1 MGGLLDLKRS
11 VFDALQSAR
20 AAKRAVIV
28 ATALKNGRQAIIDGD
43 KAEGDLPLSETISA
57 AARRALRDDK
67 SHTIETEAGPVFV
80 QAFNP
85 PLRMLV
91 VGAVHIAQALAPI
104 AVTAGYEVTLIDPRR
119 SFATAARFP
128 GVTLTHE
135 WPDEAM
141 DRLKLNART
150 AVVTLTHDPKIDD
163 PALERALRSDC
174 FYIGCLGSTRTHK
187 ARLAR
192 LAEHGFGEKDFARIH
207 GPVGL
212 DIGAKSPAEIA
223 ISIVAEI
230 TAVLRREPEAAAAAA

>member
-1 MGGLLDLKRS
+1 MKRNI
-11 VFDALQSAR
+11 FDALQSAR
-20 AAKRAVIV
+20 AAKRAVV
-28 ATALKNGRQAIIDGD
+28 LATALKDGRQTLIDGE
-43 KAEGDLPLSETISA
+43 KAQGDLPLSETIRA

-67 SHTIETEAGPVFV
+67 SHTTETDAGPVFV

-85 PLRMLV
+85 PLRMLI

-104 AVTAGYEVTLIDPRR
+104 AVIAGYAVMIIDPRR
-119 SFATAARFP
+119 SFATVERFP
-128 GVTLTHE
+128 GVTLTHD

-141 DRLKLNART
+141 DRLKLDART

-163 PALERALRSDC
+163 PALERALRSEC

-192 LAEHGFGEKDFARIH
+192 LAEQGFGEKDFARLN
-207 GPVGL
+207 GPIGL
-212 DIGAKSPAEIA
+212 DIGAQSPAEIA

-230 TAVLRREPEAAAAAA
+230 TSVLRGEPEAATAVTAAA

>member
-1 MGGLLDLKRS
+1 MKRAI
-11 VFDALQSAR
+11 FDALQAAR
-20 AAKRAVIV
+20 AAKRPVV
-28 ATALKNGRQAIIDGD
+28 LATALESGAQALIDSD
-43 KAEGDLPLSETISA
+43 ATEGDLAPTEAIRA

-67 SHTIETEAGPVFV
+67 SHTIETEAGPVFL

-104 AVTAGYEVTLIDPRR
+104 AVAAGYEVTLIDPRR

-128 GVTLTHE
+128 GVTLTHD

-141 DRLKLNART
+141 ERLKPDART

-163 PALERALRSDC
+163 PALERALRSNC

-192 LAEHGFGEKDFARIH
+192 LAEQGFGERDYARLH
-207 GPVGL
+207 GPIGL

-223 ISIVAEI
+223 VSIIAEI
-230 TAVLRREPEAAAAAA
+230 IAVLRREPEAEAAAA

>member
-1 MGGLLDLKRS
+1 MKRNI
-11 VFDALQSAR
+11 FDALQSAR
-20 AAKRAVIV
+20 ASKHAVVV
-28 ATALKNGRQAIIDGD
+28 ATALKDGRQALIDGD
-43 KAEGDLPLSETISA
+43 KAEGDLPLSETVRA

-67 SHTIETEAGPVFV
+67 SHTIETEAGPIFV
-80 QAFNP
+80 QAFNT

-104 AVTAGYEVTLIDPRR
+104 AVTAGYAVTIIDPRR
-119 SFATAARFP
+119 SFATADRFP
-128 GVTLTHE
+128 GVTLTHD

-141 DRLKLNART
+141 DKLKLDART

-163 PALERALRSDC
+163 LALDRALRSEC

-192 LAEHGFGEKDFARIH
+192 LSEQGFGEKDFARLH
-207 GPVGL
+207 GPIGL
-212 DIGAKSPAEIA
+212 DIGAQSPAEIA
-223 ISIVAEI
+223 ISIIAEV

>member
-1 MGGLLDLKRS
+1 MKRAI
-11 VFDALQSAR
+11 FDALQSAR
-20 AAKRAVIV
+20 GEKRAVVV
-28 ATALKNGRQAIIDGD
+28 ATALEDGRQVLIDGE
-43 KAEGDLPLSETISA
+43 KGAGDLPLSETIRA

-80 QAFNP
+80 QAFST
-85 PLRMLV
+85 PLRMLI

-104 AVTAGYEVTLIDPRR
+104 AVIGGYAVTIIDPRR

-128 GVTLTHE
+128 GVTLTHD

-141 DRLKLNART
+141 DRLRLDART

-163 PALERALRSDC
+163 PALERALRSNC
-174 FYIGCLGSTRTHK
+174 FYIGCLGSNRTHK

-192 LAEHGFGEKDFARIH
+192 LSEQGFGEKDFARLH
-207 GPVGL
+207 GPIGL

-223 ISIVAEI
+223 ISIVAEV
-230 TAVLRREPEAAAAAA
+230 TAVLRREPEAAAAVAA

>member
-1 MGGLLDLKRS
+1 MQRAI
-11 VFDALQSAR
+11 FEALQSAR
-20 AAKRAVIV
+20 AAKRAVV
-28 ATALKNGRQAIIDGD
+28 VVTALKDGRQSLIDGE
-43 KAEGDLPLSETISA
+43 KAEGDLPLNEALRA

-80 QAFNP
+80 QAFST

-91 VGAVHIAQALAPI
+91 VGAVHIAQALAPMAVLAGY
-104 AVTAGYEVTLIDPRR
+104 AVTIIDPRR
-119 SFATAARFP
+119 SFATAERFP

-141 DRLKLNART
+141 DKIGLDART

-187 ARLAR
+187 ARLGR
-192 LAEHGFGEKDFARIH
+192 LADLGFGEKDFARIH

-212 DIGAKSPAEIA
+212 DIGAQSPAEIA
-223 ISIVAEI
+223 VSIVAEV
-230 TAVLRREPEAAAAAA
+230 TSVLRAEPAAAAAAA

>member
-1 MGGLLDLKRS
+1 MKRT

-20 AAKRAVIV
+20 ASKRAVVV
-28 ATALKNGRQAIIDGD
+28 ATALKDGRQALIDGD
-43 KAEGDLPLSETISA
+43 KAEGDLPLSETIRA

-67 SHTIETEAGPVFV
+67 SHTIETDAGPVFV
-80 QAFNP
+80 QTFNT

-104 AVTAGYEVTLIDPRR
+104 AVTAGYAVTIIDPRG
-119 SFATAARFP
+119 SFATTERFP
-128 GVTLTHE
+128 GVSLTHD

-141 DRLKLNART
+141 DKLKLDART

-163 PALERALRSDC
+163 PALERALRSEC

-192 LAEHGFGEKDFARIH
+192 LSEQGFGEKDFARLH
-207 GPVGL
+207 GPIGL
-212 DIGAKSPAEIA
+212 DIGAQSPAEIA
-223 ISIVAEI
+223 ISIVAEV
-230 TAVLRREPEAAAAAA
+230 TAVRRREPEAAAAAA

>member
-1 MGGLLDLKRS
+1 MKRPI
-11 VFDALQSAR
+11 FDALQAAR
-20 AAKRAVIV
+20 AAKRAVVV
-28 ATALKNGRQAIIDGD
+28 ATALKVGRQSLIDGET
-43 KAEGDLPLSETISA
+43 ATGDLPVNEAIRA

-67 SHTIETEAGPVFV
+67 SHTIETEHGPVFV
-80 QAFNP
+80 QAFNT

-91 VGAVHIAQALAPI
+91 VGAVHISQALAPMAALAGY
-104 AVTAGYEVTLIDPRR
+104 AVTIIDPRR

-128 GVTLTHE
+128 GVTLTHD

-141 DRLKLNART
+141 DKIGLDSRT

-187 ARLAR
+187 ARLGR
-192 LAEHGFGEKDFARIH
+192 LSEMGFGEKDFARIH

-212 DIGAKSPAEIA
+212 DIGAQSPAEIA
-223 ISIVAEI
+223 VSIVAEV
-230 TAVLRREPEAAAAAA
+230 TSVLRAEPDAAAAAA

>member
-1 MGGLLDLKRS
+1 MKRA
-11 VFDALQSAR
+11 VFNSLQSAR
-20 AAKRAVIV
+20 AAKRAVVV
-28 ATALKNGRQAIIDGD
+28 ATALKDGRQSLIDGD
-43 KAEGDLPLSETISA
+43 ATDGELPVSETLRA

-67 SHTIETEAGPVFV
+67 SHTIETELGPVFV
-80 QAFNP
+80 QVFNT

-91 VGAVHIAQALAPI
+91 VGAVHIAQALAPMAVI
-104 AVTAGYEVTLIDPRR
+104 AGYAVTIIDPRR

-128 GVTLTHE
+128 GVTLTHD

-141 DRLKLNART
+141 DGIGLDART

-187 ARLAR
+187 ARLGR
-192 LAEHGFGEKDFARIH
+192 LSELGFGEKDFARIH

-212 DIGAKSPAEIA
+212 DIGAQSPAEIA
-223 ISIVAEI
+223 VSIVAEV
-230 TAVLRREPEAAAAAA
+230 TSVLRAEPDAAAAAA

>member
-1 MGGLLDLKRS
+1 MQRAI
-11 VFDALQSAR
+11 FDALQSAR
-20 AAKRAVIV
+20 AAKRAVV
-28 ATALKNGRQAIIDGD
+28 LVTALRDGRQSLIDGD
-43 KAEGDLPLSETISA
+43 KAEGDLPLGEAIRA

-80 QAFNP
+80 QAFNT

-104 AVTAGYEVTLIDPRR
+104 AVTAGYAVTIIDPRR
-119 SFATAARFP
+119 SFATADRFP
-128 GVTLTHE
+128 GVTITHD

-141 DRLKLNART
+141 DRLKLDART

-163 PALERALRSDC
+163 PALERALRADC

-192 LAEHGFGEKDFARIH
+192 LSELGFGEKDFARIH

-212 DIGAKSPAEIA
+212 DIGAQSPAEIA

-230 TAVLRREPEAAAAAA
+230 TSVLRAESEAAAAAA

>member
-1 MGGLLDLKRS
+1 MKRNI
-11 VFDALQSAR
+11 FDALQSAR
-20 AAKRAVIV
+20 ASKHAVVV
-28 ATALKNGRQAIIDGD
+28 ATALKDGRQALIDGD
-43 KAEGDLPLSETISA
+43 KAEGDLPLSETVRA

-67 SHTIETEAGPVFV
+67 SHTIETEAGPIFV
-80 QAFNP
+80 QAFNT

-104 AVTAGYEVTLIDPRR
+104 AVTAGYAVTIIDPRR
-119 SFATAARFP
+119 SFATADRFP
-128 GVTLTHE
+128 GVTLTHD

-141 DRLKLNART
+141 DKLRLDART

-163 PALERALRSDC
+163 PALDRALRSEC

-192 LAEHGFGEKDFARIH
+192 LSEQGFGEKDFARLH
-207 GPVGL
+207 GPIGL
-212 DIGAKSPAEIA
+212 DIGAQSPAEIA
-223 ISIVAEI
+223 ISIIAEV

>member
-1 MGGLLDLKRS
+1 MKRKI
-11 VFDALQSAR
+11 FDALQSAR
-20 AAKRAVIV
+20 AAKRAVVV
-28 ATALKNGRQAIIDGD
+28 ATALKDGRQVLIDGD
-43 KAEGDLPLSETISA
+43 KAEGDLPASETIRA

-67 SHTIETEAGPVFV
+67 SHAIETDAGPVFV
-80 QAFNP
+80 QAFNT
-85 PLRMLV
+85 PLRMLI

-104 AVTAGYEVTLIDPRR
+104 AVTAGYAVTIIDPRR

-128 GVTLTHE
+128 GVTLTHD

-141 DRLKLNART
+141 DRVKLDART

-192 LAEHGFGEKDFARIH
+192 LVEQGFGEKDFARLH
-207 GPVGL
+207 GPIGL
-212 DIGAKSPAEIA
+212 DIGAQSPAEIA
-223 ISIVAEI
+223 ISIIAEV
-230 TAVLRREPEAAAAAA
+230 TAALRREPEAAAAAAATAAA

>member
-1 MGGLLDLKRS
+1 MKRA
-11 VFDALQSAR
+11 VFDSLHAAR
-20 AAKRAVIV
+20 AAKRAVV
-28 ATALKNGRQAIIDGD
+28 LATALKDGRQALIDGE
-43 KAEGDLPLSETISA
+43 KVEGDLAVNEALRA

-67 SHTIETEAGPVFV
+67 SHTIETEHGPVFV
-80 QAFNP
+80 QAFNT

-91 VGAVHIAQALAPI
+91 VGAVHISQALAPMAALAGY
-104 AVTAGYEVTLIDPRR
+104 AVTIIDPRR

-128 GVTLTHE
+128 GVTLTHD

-141 DRLKLNART
+141 DKIGLDART

-187 ARLAR
+187 ARLGR
-192 LAEHGFGEKDFARIH
+192 LSELGFGEKDFARIH

-212 DIGAKSPAEIA
+212 DIGAQSPAEIA
-223 ISIVAEI
+223 VSIVAEV
-230 TAVLRREPEAAAAAA
+230 TSVLRAEPDAAAAAA

>member
-1 MGGLLDLKRS
+1 MQRAI
-11 VFDALQSAR
+11 FDALQSAR
-20 AAKRAVIV
+20 AANRAVV
-28 ATALKNGRQAIIDGD
+28 LATAIKDGRQALIEDD
-43 KAEGDLPLSETISA
+43 KTSGDLPISETIRA

-67 SHTIETEAGPVFV
+67 SHTIETEHGPVFV
-80 QAFNP
+80 QAFNT
-85 PLRMLV
+85 PLRMLI

-104 AVTAGYEVTLIDPRR
+104 AVIAGYAVTIIDPRR

-141 DRLKLNART
+141 DKLKVDART

-163 PALERALRSDC
+163 PALERALRSEC

-187 ARLAR
+187 ARLSR
-192 LAEHGFGEKDFARIH
+192 LSELGFGEKDFARIH

-212 DIGAKSPAEIA
+212 DIGAQSPAEIA
-223 ISIVAEI
+223 VSIVAEV
-230 TAVLRREPEAAAAAA
+230 TSVLRAEPDAAAAAA

>member
-1 MGGLLDLKRS
+1 MNRAI
-11 VFDALQSAR
+11 FNALQAAR
-20 AAKRAVIV
+20 AAKRPVV
-28 ATALKNGRQAIIDGD
+28 LATALKSGAQCLIDGD
-43 KAEGDLPLSETISA
+43 KAEGDLASTEALRV

-67 SHTIETEAGPVFV
+67 SHTIETEAGPIFL

-85 PLRMLV
+85 PLRMFV

-104 AVTAGYEVTLIDPRR
+104 AAAAGYEVTLIDPRR
-119 SFATAARFP
+119 SFATATRFP
-128 GVTLTHE
+128 GVALTHE

-141 DRLKLNART
+141 DRLKLDSRT

-187 ARLAR
+187 ARLGR
-192 LAEHGFGEKDFARIH
+192 LSGQGFGEKDFARLH

-223 ISIVAEI
+223 ISIIAEVV
-230 TAVLRREPEAAAAAA
+230 AVLRREPEAEAAAA

>member
-1 MGGLLDLKRS
+1 MKRAM
-11 VFDALQSAR
+11 FEALQSAR
-20 AAKRAVIV
+20 AAKRPVV
-28 ATALKNGRQAIIDGD
+28 LATAFRDGRQSLIEGD
-43 KAEGDLPLSETISA
+43 TAEGDLVLTEIIRA
-57 AARRALRDDK
+57 AARRAQREDK
-67 SHTIETEAGPVFV
+67 SHTIETEVGAVFL

-119 SFATAARFP
+119 SFATDARFP
-128 GVTLTHE
+128 GVALTHD

-141 DRLKLNART
+141 DRLKLDART

-163 PALERALRSDC
+163 PALERALRSAC

-192 LAEHGFGEKDFARIH
+192 LAEQGFGERDFARLH
-207 GPVGL
+207 GPIGL
-212 DIGAKSPAEIA
+212 DIGAQSPAEIA
-223 ISIVAEI
+223 ISIVAQVTE
-230 TAVLRREPEAAAAAA
+230 VLRREPQAAAVAA